1 MNLGIFGGPFVHAS
15 ILKYFIE
22 VARSGSIRKASD
34 ELHVATS
41 ALSRQIRKL
50 EDELGTAL
58 FERFSDGLRLTAAGK
73 VVLKHAKETMHQ
85 YEIMK
90 SDLGDLQGK
99 RTGRVN
105 IACLDSLTV
114 QFLPEFVAA
123 FHDKNPAVDF
133 RIRADNYNNIFQ
145 FVADG
150 DCDVGVT
157 FDLARPHDI
166 KLVHG
171 VRMPLMVMVARHHP
185 LARQKSATLQ
195 ECVQFKLLLQLDNEV
210 MSSMIAAELASL
222 DRVGRTFVATNN
234 QMMLK
239 PLILAGEGVAFFT
252 PLGLLEELK
261 AGDVVALPI
270 AGSRLQNMEV
280 CIVTPRHRPLTH
292 ATEAVVEAMSV
303 ELEKFSQQ
311 IAEVVRR

>member
-1 MNLGIFGGPFVHAS
+1 MHAS
-15 ILKYFIE
+15 ILKYFAE
-22 VARSGSIRKASD
+22 VARSGSIRKASE

-41 ALSRQIRKL
+41 AVSRQIRKL
-50 EDELGTAL
+50 EDELGTPL

-73 VVLKHAKETMHQ
+73 VVLRHAKETIQQ

-99 RTGRVN
+99 RTGRVH
-105 IACLDSLTV
+105 IACLDSLAV
-114 QFLPEFVAA
+114 QFMPDFVAG
-123 FHDKNPAVDF
+123 FHRRNPAVDF
-133 RIRADNYNNIFQ
+133 RIRADNFNNIFH
-145 FVADG
+145 FVAEG
-150 DCDVGVT
+150 DCDIGIT

-171 VRMPLMVMVARHHP
+171 VQMPLMAIVAKHHP
-185 LARQKSATLQ
+185 LARQKSVTLQ
-195 ECVQFKLLLQLDNEV
+195 ECAQFNLLLQLDNEV
-210 MSSMIAAELASL
+210 MSSMIGVELASL

-239 PLILAGEGVAFFT
+239 PLILSGEGVAFFT
-252 PLGLLEELK
+252 PLGLFKELT

-280 CIVTPRHRPLTH
+280 GIVAPRNRQLTH
-292 ATEAVVEAMSV
+292 ATEAVIEAMSV

-311 IAEVVRR
+311 IAEVIKR

>member
-1 MNLGIFGGPFVHAS
+1 MMHAS
-15 ILKYFIE
+15 ILKYFAE
-22 VARSGSIRKASD
+22 VARSGSIRKASE

-41 ALSRQIRKL
+41 AVSRQIRKL
-50 EDELGTAL
+50 EDELGTPL

-73 VVLKHAKETMHQ
+73 VVLRHAKETIQQ

-99 RTGRVN
+99 RTGRVH
-105 IACLDSLTV
+105 IACLDSLAV
-114 QFLPEFVAA
+114 QFMPDFVAG
-123 FHDKNPAVDF
+123 FHRRNPAVDF
-133 RIRADNYNNIFQ
+133 RIRADNFNNIFH
-145 FVADG
+145 FVAEG
-150 DCDVGVT
+150 DCDIGIT

-171 VRMPLMVMVARHHP
+171 VQMPLMAIVAKHHP
-185 LARQKSATLQ
+185 LARQKSVTLQ
-195 ECVQFKLLLQLDNEV
+195 ECAQFNLLLQLDNEV
-210 MSSMIAAELASL
+210 MSSMIAVELASL

-239 PLILAGEGVAFFT
+239 PLILSGEGVAFFT
-252 PLGLLEELK
+252 PLGLFKELT

-280 CIVTPRHRPLTH
+280 GIVAPRNRQLTH
-292 ATEAVVEAMSV
+292 ATEAVIEAMSV
-303 ELEKFSQQ
+303 ELEKFSRQ
-311 IAEVVRR
+311 IAEVIKR

>member
-1 MNLGIFGGPFVHAS
+1 MMHAS
-15 ILKYFIE
+15 ILKYFAE
-22 VARSGSIRKASD
+22 VARSGSIRKASE

-41 ALSRQIRKL
+41 AVSRQIRKL
-50 EDELGTAL
+50 EDELGTPL

-73 VVLKHAKETMHQ
+73 VVLRHARETMQQ

-99 RTGRVN
+99 RTGRVH
-105 IACLDSLTV
+105 IACLDSLAV
-114 QFLPEFVAA
+114 QFMPEFVAG
-123 FHDKNPAVDF
+123 FHRRNPAVDF
-133 RIRADNYNNIFQ
+133 RIRADNFNNIFH
-145 FVADG
+145 FVAEG
-150 DCDVGVT
+150 DCDIGIT

-171 VRMPLMVMVARHHP
+171 VQMPLMAIVAKHHP
-185 LARQKSATLQ
+185 LARQQTVTLQ
-195 ECVQFKLLLQLDNEV
+195 ECAQFNLLLQLDNEV
-210 MSSMIAAELASL
+210 MSSMIAVELASL

-239 PLILAGEGVAFFT
+239 PLILSGEGVAFFT
-252 PLGLLEELK
+252 PLGLFKELT
-261 AGDVVALPI
+261 AGEVVALPI

-280 CIVTPRHRPLTH
+280 GIVAPRNRQLTH
-292 ATEAVVEAMSV
+292 ATEAVIEAMSN

-311 IAEVVRR
+311 IAEVIKR

>member
-1 MNLGIFGGPFVHAS
+1 MMHAS
-15 ILKYFIE
+15 ILKYFAE
-22 VARSGSIRKASD
+22 VARSGSIRKASE

-41 ALSRQIRKL
+41 AVSRQIRKL
-50 EDELGTAL
+50 EDELGTPL

-73 VVLKHAKETMHQ
+73 VVLRHAKETIQQ

-99 RTGRVN
+99 RTGRVH
-105 IACLDSLTV
+105 IACLDSLAV
-114 QFLPEFVAA
+114 QFMPDFVAG
-123 FHDKNPAVDF
+123 FHRRNPAVDF
-133 RIRADNYNNIFQ
+133 RIRADNFNNIFH
-145 FVADG
+145 FVAEG
-150 DCDVGVT
+150 DCDIGIT

-171 VRMPLMVMVARHHP
+171 VQMPLMAIVAKHHP
-185 LARQKSATLQ
+185 LARQKSVTLQ
-195 ECVQFKLLLQLDNEV
+195 ECAQFNLLLQLDNEV
-210 MSSMIAAELASL
+210 MSSMIAVELASL

-239 PLILAGEGVAFFT
+239 PLILSGEGVAFFT
-252 PLGLLEELK
+252 PLGLFKELT

-280 CIVTPRHRPLTH
+280 GIVAPRNRQLTH
-292 ATEAVVEAMSV
+292 ATEAVIEAMSV

-311 IAEVVRR
+311 IAEVIKR

>member
-1 MNLGIFGGPFVHAS
+1 MHAS
-15 ILKYFIE
+15 ILKYFAE
-22 VARSGSIRKASD
+22 VARSGSIRKASE

-41 ALSRQIRKL
+41 AVSRQIRKL
-50 EDELGTAL
+50 EDELGTPL

-73 VVLKHAKETMHQ
+73 VVLRHAKETIQQ

-99 RTGRVN
+99 RTGRVH
-105 IACLDSLTV
+105 IACLDSLAV
-114 QFLPEFVAA
+114 QFMPDFVAG
-123 FHDKNPAVDF
+123 FHRRNPAVDF
-133 RIRADNYNNIFQ
+133 RIRADNFNNIFH
-145 FVADG
+145 FVAEG
-150 DCDVGVT
+150 DCDIGIT

-171 VRMPLMVMVARHHP
+171 VQMPLMAIVAKHHP
-185 LARQKSATLQ
+185 LARQKSVTLQ
-195 ECVQFKLLLQLDNEV
+195 ECAQFNLLLQLDNEV
-210 MSSMIAAELASL
+210 MSSMIAVELASL

-239 PLILAGEGVAFFT
+239 PLILSGEGVAFFT
-252 PLGLLEELK
+252 PLGLFKELT

-280 CIVTPRHRPLTH
+280 GIVAPRNRQLTH
-292 ATEAVVEAMSV
+292 ATEAVIEAMSV

-311 IAEVVRR
+311 IAEVIKR

>member
-1 MNLGIFGGPFVHAS
+1 MHAS
-15 ILKYFIE
+15 ILKYFAE
-22 VARSGSIRKASD
+22 VARSGSIRKASE

-41 ALSRQIRKL
+41 AVSRQIRKL
-50 EDELGTAL
+50 EDELGTPL

-73 VVLKHAKETMHQ
+73 VVLRHAKETIQQ

-99 RTGRVN
+99 RTGRVH
-105 IACLDSLTV
+105 IACLDSLAV
-114 QFLPEFVAA
+114 QFMPEFVAG
-123 FHDKNPAVDF
+123 FHRRNPAVDF
-133 RIRADNYNNIFQ
+133 RIRADNFNNIFH
-145 FVADG
+145 FVAEG
-150 DCDVGVT
+150 DCDIGVT

-171 VRMPLMVMVARHHP
+171 VQMPLMAIVAKHHP
-185 LARQKSATLQ
+185 LARQKTVTLQ
-195 ECVQFKLLLQLDNEV
+195 ECAQFNLLLQLDNEV
-210 MSSMIAAELASL
+210 MSSMIAVELASL

-239 PLILAGEGVAFFT
+239 PLILSGEGVAFFT
-252 PLGLLEELK
+252 PLGLFKEMT

-280 CIVTPRHRPLTH
+280 GIVAPRNRQLTH
-292 ATEAVVEAMSV
+292 ATEAVIEAMSV

-311 IAEVVRR
+311 IAEAIKR